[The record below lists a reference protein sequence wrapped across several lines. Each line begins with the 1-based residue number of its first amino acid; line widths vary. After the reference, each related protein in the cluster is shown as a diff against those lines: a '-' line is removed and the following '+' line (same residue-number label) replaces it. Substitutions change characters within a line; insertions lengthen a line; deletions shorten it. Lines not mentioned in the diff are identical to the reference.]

1 MAGSSQVGIEVGV
14 KDKATPALKEV
25 AKAFA
30 DLDRAASGD
39 GPMLAGDGI
48 ASLSGKL
55 GPAAKTAAMFAD
67 TIGAKGLGNSLRE
80 LWASFGASS
89 SMAGVGGAEA
99 MLARLGPVSAVAGAG
114 LAIATSALTALAGAG
129 ALAAGVV
136 VSASTA
142 AFTLAANSASAGDAA
157 GESAAKV
164 GLSAEA
170 YTRLSF
176 AARQNATDVQHLEA
190 GLRDMATRVAAQP
203 KAFAQWGVAIRDANG
218 RLLSTEQIANNV
230 ADRMATLGSA
240 AERNALAQDLMGR
253 SGRDLVQVMSLGSAG
268 LAEFGAEADRVGA
281 TIDSTAAILAGQFN
295 DQLDSTKDTFSAV
308 AREAGTAF
316 QPAITVAME
325 AAQDLA
331 AGLLGR
337 IMENREAFEAFAT
350 KSVAMLARAFA
361 TLTEIGSGLSHVLEG
376 AVSVFTFRL
385 GDAFDEA
392 RGMADEVAGA
402 ARRLAT
408 DLELGAAVTR
418 DEVVPAV
425 QSETAERAKL
435 VGALGKEKTAREDLR
450 ALAGEAAASALTAA
464 SAAER
469 LGRSTSEAAQM
480 AAANILEQEAGLQ
493 DLEEML
499 SRVEG
504 AYFGV
509 RQAALANGAT
519 IKEARAEELAAEGA
533 TRDALRAQIAAQ
545 RQRVREAVAAG
556 QEIVK
561 VVEAEAKARA
571 ASSEEY
577 RQELEAERQA
587 TADAARVRDQQLDED
602 ARRRLAILD
611 LEINE
616 HKRHSAETKTLQD
629 AQRKEIEQTRQT
641 VQGFVS
647 NGLGSL
653 YSEMRGVFAGTQD
666 LGTAMKNLGGSVL
679 ESLAQIGIGIAAQ
692 KASMA
697 LLQALGTT
705 AAAADLGVAKTTAAS
720 QINASAATA
729 AAAAFAAYAGIPV
742 VGPALGAAAAAAAY
756 AQTLGWVGALA
767 FARGG
772 EVPGFGSRDSV
783 PAMLTPGEY
792 VLPRSVVQDIR
803 SGSPPGPVSGGGGSG
818 GNVTIVLPKSTIPAT
833 EAQMEEQLRGA
844 ARVLERM
851 GFTRGRRR

>member
-25 AKAFA
+25 AKAFEA
-30 DLDRAASGD
+30 LDRAATGT
-39 GPMLAGDGI
+39 GPMVAGDGI
-48 ASLSGKL
+48 AAFTSKL
-55 GPAAKTAAMFAD
+55 GPAAQIAAKFAE
-67 TIGAKGLGNSLRE
+67 TIGADKLGKGFRDLVGE
-80 LWASFGASS
+80 IGEAQGAIG
-89 SMAGVGGAEA
+89 AGGMEA
-99 MLARLGPVSAVAGAG
+99 MLTRLGPAATIAGAG
-114 LAIATSALTALAGAG
+114 ISAAVGAVKALAT
-129 ALAAGVV
+129 AGVLTV
-136 VSASTA
+136 GVLGAASTA
-142 AFTLAANSASAGDAA
+142 AFTLAANSANAADAA
-157 GESAAKV
+157 GDGAANV
-164 GLSAEA
+164 GVSVEA
-170 YTRLSF
+170 YTRLTF
-176 AARQNATDVQHLEA
+176 AAQQNAASTEAMSA
-190 GLRDMATRVAAQP
+190 GLRDMATRVASQP

-218 RLLSTEQIANNV
+218 RLFSTEQIANNV
-230 ADRMATLGSA
+230 ADRMAMLGSA
-240 AERNALAQDLMGR
+240 AERNALAQDLLGR

-281 TIDSTAAILAGQFN
+281 TIDSTAAILAGNFN

-308 AREAGTAF
+308 AREAGAAF

-325 AAQDLA
+325 AAQDHA

-408 DLELGAAVTR
+408 DLETGAAVTR
-418 DEVVPAV
+418 NEVVPAV
-425 QSETAERAKL
+425 QSETTERAKL
-435 VGALGKEKTAREDLR
+435 IGALGKEKTAREDLR

-469 LGRSTSEAAQM
+469 LGRSTSEAAQL
-480 AAANILEQEAGLQ
+480 AAANILEQEQGLQ
-493 DLEEML
+493 ELEEML
-499 SRVEG
+499 GRVEG

-587 TADAARVRDQQLDED
+587 MADAARARDQQLDED

-611 LEINE
+611 VEINE
-616 HKRHSAETKTLQD
+616 HKRQGAETKAIQAAHRQD
-629 AQRKEIEQTRQT
+629 IQETQRT

-666 LGTAMKNLGGSVL
+666 LGSAMQNLGGSVV
-679 ESLAQIGIGIAAQ
+679 ESLAQIGIGITAQ

-697 LLQALGTT
+697 LLKALGVT

-756 AQTLGWVGALA
+756 AQTAAWAGALA